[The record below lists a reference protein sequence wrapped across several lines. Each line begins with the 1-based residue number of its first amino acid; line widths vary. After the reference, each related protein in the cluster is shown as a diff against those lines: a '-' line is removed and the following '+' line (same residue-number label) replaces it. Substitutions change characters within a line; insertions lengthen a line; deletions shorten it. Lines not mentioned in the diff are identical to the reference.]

1 MYKVMQVLTDTNI
14 GGAGTWLLNFLKA
27 YDREKIETVV
37 VLPENSML
45 QPMVEKLDVRV
56 VCAKSIGDK
65 SFSLKGIGE
74 IVKIIKSE
82 KPDAIHTHASL
93 CARIASKLCGV
104 KTVNTRHCLEEKKR
118 FPLSLVAAAV
128 NRFLS
133 SIIIAVSKATEENLI
148 KSGIPKKKIR
158 LVYNGVWPLNEISA
172 EKKAQLRESYGIGP
186 EDTVIGIVAR
196 IEAVKRHDIFLNAA
210 KIVSQTCEN
219 VKFLI
224 VGDGSLRSKTEK
236 LAVDLGIEENVIFAG
251 YIENVNDIV
260 NIIDINVLTSEKEA
274 LSISLIEGMS
284 IGKPAVAINS
294 GGPGEVIESGKS
306 GILINSLDSMELAK
320 AISELLK
327 DKEKMYRMGEMG
339 KIIATEKF
347 GANKMADSLLK
358 IYISLAK
365 RSRKNG

>member
-45 QPMVEKLDVRV
+45 QPMVEKLSVRV
-56 VCAKSIGDK
+56 VCAKNIGDK
-65 SFSLKGIGE
+65 SFSVNGIGE
-74 IVKIIKSE
+74 IIKIIKSE
-82 KPDAIHTHASL
+82 KPHVIHTHASL
-93 CARIASKLCGV
+93 CARIAAKLCGV

-118 FPLSLVAAAV
+118 FPLSLVAAAA

-148 KSGIPKKKIR
+148 ESGIPKKKIR
-158 LVYNGVWPLNEISA
+158 LVYNGVWALNEISA
-172 EKKAQLRESYGIGP
+172 EKKAQLRENYGIGRG
-186 EDTVIGIVAR
+186 DTVIGIVAR
-196 IEAVKRHDIFLNAA
+196 MEPVKRHDVFLNAA
-210 KIVSQTCEN
+210 KIVLETCEN

-224 VGDGSLRSKTEK
+224 VGDGSMRADAER
-236 LAVDLGIEENVIFAG
+236 LAADLGIEKNVIFAG
-251 YIENVNDIV
+251 YIENVNNIV

-294 GGPGEVIESGKS
+294 GGPGEVIENGKS
-306 GILINSLDSMELAK
+306 GILIESLDSMALAK

-327 DKEKMYRMGEMG
+327 DKEKMRRMGERG
-339 KIIATEKF
+339 RIIAEEKF
-347 GANKMADSLLK
+347 GADKMADSLLQ
-358 IYISLAK
+358 IYISLAE
-365 RSRKNG
+365 RSRENG